1 MPITAAD
8 IDYEIQRREIKAK
21 IDAEIDR
28 RSVPFWPQFRG
39 AAARLLSYI
48 DDPDRPFEVMVSGP
62 AETGKAQP
70 LDAIVYTPSG
80 PRRMGDLHVG
90 DMVLTP
96 DGQRAPID
104 GIFPQGEQD
113 VYRIT
118 FGDGDFVECTDDHL
132 WMVGYETKG
141 PRPDRKRIERYAVLT
156 LRQIRQRFLRA
167 GRGRRKFWIPLTQPA
182 TFDPRPI
189 RIDPYVLGVLLGDGH
204 LRRGAIHF
212 SSADRQLVEEMQR
225 RLGQQY
231 HVTHTGHGY
240 DYRITANGFR
250 PRRPATGRPGYKRL
264 KSGSWE
270 VTGRVPG
277 AKWQY
282 LGKFETEEAAQF
294 AIETHAPHA
303 YSDDE
308 QRGVGIWSDIA
319 YYGLEGTHSDN
330 KFIPDDYLY
339 NSIEIRRDVLRG
351 LLDTDGTVD
360 QRTGSISFSSISRQ
374 LSEHVKLLV
383 ESLGGTAAI
392 HPRPLPNGHTDYRVR
407 ISHDNPASL
416 FLLDRKRERTRPRT
430 QYPVKR
436 MIAAIDHVDRRLCQC
451 ILIAHP
457 DHLYLTDHFAVT
469 HNTFAALWFVDFV
482 ARLFPGAQ
490 ITICRKL
497 RSTMDGTVL
506 NTWRRVI
513 AIRGGVEIYGGEKP
527 EWYDYYNGSR
537 VWIAGLDNPGKALS
551 SERDLVYVNQA
562 EDLDLDDWQ
571 TLTTRT
577 TGRGGVAPWSML
589 IGDCNPGPPGHWIVH
604 RASLTILESRHED
617 NPSLYDAG
625 GQLTDQG
632 RRTMAILDALEGV
645 LKERLRFGRWVA
657 AEGAVYAFDR
667 RIHLIERMPEGWE
680 LWRKGR
686 VIDFGYENPFVCL
699 WVAIDGD
706 GRVYVYR
713 QLYMSHRTVD
723 VHAETIKRA
732 ERWYK
737 TAEDYDR
744 EAAAARARN
753 ELAAFEERYRIDDQT
768 GWMVDRASGRPV
780 PNPAREKIQISIA
793 DHDAEG
799 RATLHKEGI
808 VTLAAKKDVADG
820 IQAVQKALRK
830 AGDGRPRLYVR
841 QGCLIERDEELA
853 GKYHPTCIEQE
864 FELYSW
870 PKGIDG
876 KPRKEE
882 PVKMFDHAMDAL
894 RYIVF
899 WFSRLG
905 SIMR

>member
-21 IDAEIDR
+21 IDAGSTGA
-28 RSVPFWPQFRG
+28 RSRSG
-39 AAARLLSYI
+39 RSLAAPPPGSSSYI
-48 DDPDRPFEVMVSGP
+48 DDPDRPFEVMVVSGP
-62 AETGKAQP
+62 PRPAKAQP

-96 DGQRAPID
+96 DGQRTDRRHLSARRTKTFTVSPWRRRFRGMYRRSSMDGRLRNQRTETRPKAHRALRSAHTSPDPTAFSTRGKRAP
-104 GIFPQGEQD
+104 QSS
-113 VYRIT
+113 
-118 FGDGDFVECTDDHL
+118 
-132 WMVGYETKG
+132 GYHSHSP
-141 PRPDRKRIERYAVLT
+141 PRSIHARSVS
-156 LRQIRQRFLRA
+156 
-167 GRGRRKFWIPLTQPA
+167 IPMSSASYSAMDTYGA
-182 TFDPRPI
+182 I
-189 RIDPYVLGVLLGDGH
+189 
-204 LRRGAIHF
+204 AIHF

-231 HVTHTGHGY
+231 HVTLTGHGY

-270 VTGRVPG
+270 VTGRVPARNG
-277 AKWQY
+277 SIS
-282 LGKFETEEAAQF
+282 GNSETEEAAQF

-330 KFIPDDYLY
+330 KFIPDDHLY

-469 HNTFAALWFVDFV
+469 HNTFAALWFVDCF

-513 AIRGGVEIYGGEKP
+513 AIRGGVEVYGGEKP
-527 EWYDYYNGSR
+527 AWYDYYNGSR
-537 VWIAGLDNPGKALS
+537 GLDRRARHPGKALS

-562 EDLDLDDWQ
+562 EDLELDDWQ

-589 IGDCNPGPPGHWIVH
+589 LGDCNPGPRSLDRPPRQPHDPGEPARGQPIALRRGRPAH
-604 RASLTILESRHED
+604 RPGPPHD
-617 NPSLYDAG
+617 GDP
-625 GQLTDQG
+625 
-632 RRTMAILDALEGV
+632 RRARGSAQ
-645 LKERLRFGRWVA
+645 ERLRFGRWVA
-657 AEGAVYAFDR
+657 AEVPSTPSIAGSISSNAC
-667 RIHLIERMPEGWE
+667 P
-680 LWRKGR
+680 
-686 VIDFGYENPFVCL
+686 
-699 WVAIDGD
+699 
-706 GRVYVYR
+706 
-713 QLYMSHRTVD
+713 
-723 VHAETIKRA
+723 RA
-732 ERWYK
+732 GSSG
-737 TAEDYDR
+737 
-744 EAAAARARN
+744 ARA
-753 ELAAFEERYRIDDQT
+753 
-768 GWMVDRASGRPV
+768 G
-780 PNPAREKIQISIA
+780 
-793 DHDAEG
+793 
-799 RATLHKEGI
+799 
-808 VTLAAKKDVADG
+808 
-820 IQAVQKALRK
+820 
-830 AGDGRPRLYVR
+830 
-841 QGCLIERDEELA
+841 
-853 GKYHPTCIEQE
+853 
-864 FELYSW
+864 
-870 PKGIDG
+870 
-876 KPRKEE
+876 
-882 PVKMFDHAMDAL
+882 
-894 RYIVF
+894 
-899 WFSRLG
+899 
-905 SIMR
+905 